1 MRLLTI
7 VTCAALMMVGSVSAS
22 SELDYKKIR
31 LIDHDTR
38 GAGTWLFRTN
48 LPIINGTFAY
58 DTLLSYLHQRAAE
71 SNVSFPD
78 VAKGEKVKLTDISFL
93 NIKEYADLRVEDAF
107 FKANPELGQFYNWP
121 IVGSL
126 ISPNW
131 LSEGERIKEVAALNN
146 SIDNLPY
153 KIPQLYSWIHPSE
166 APTTPQV
173 VIFHCEA
180 GSDRTGQIAGS
191 YAMAY

>member
-1 MRLLTI
+1 MRLLSI
-7 VTCAALMMVGSVSAS
+7 VTCAALMIVGSVSAS
-22 SELDYKKIR
+22 SELDYNKIR

-58 DTLLSYLHQRAAE
+58 DTLLSYLHERAAE
-71 SNVSFPD
+71 SNVTFPD

-93 NIKEYADLRVEDAF
+93 NYKEYADLRVEEAF
-107 FKANPELGQFYNWP
+107 FTANPDLGQFLSWP

-131 LSEGERIKEVAALNN
+131 LSEGERIKEVSALNN
-146 SIDNLPY
+146 SIDNLPS
-153 KIPQLYSWIHPSE
+153 KIPQLY
-166 APTTPQV
+166 
-173 VIFHCEA
+173 
-180 GSDRTGQIAGS
+180 
-191 YAMAY
+191 